1 MASDIDLN
9 LCENREH
16 IQRRMLLG
24 PHTIEVA
31 HDPDLT
37 IPGAYN

>member
-1 MASDIDLN
+1 MTLDIDLQF
-9 LCENREH
+9 CENRMH
-16 IQRRMLLG
+16 IQGITPLG
-24 PHTIEVA
+24 PHTIEMA